1 MKKKESEYTFMLNP
15 LNQIQSNIPKEN
27 NKISSLNL
35 QKKDSMKETK
45 TAEEYFWNKII
56 IKKDEE

>member
-1 MKKKESEYTFMLNP
+1 MKKESEYTFMLNT

-27 NKISSLNL
+27 NKTSSLNL
-35 QKKDSMKETK
+35 QKEDSMKEVK
-45 TAEEYFWNKII
+45 TAQEYFWNKII